1 MSFSCGV
8 ECVLFIGCTRWM
20 WKRCTYIGSDD
31 SATWTTATAD
41 EFAAVPRIC
50 RLILAVYETD
60 LTNPTYTP
68 AAGNSL
74 SNDCLLKRVTY
85 EQAHGRCTPYIIY
98 RDDVNKE
105 IVLAMRG
112 LNLARESDYKVLL
125 DNKLGMQMFD
135 GGYVHHGLLKSAIWV
150 LNQEGETLR
159 RLWEESG
166 KEYKM
171 VFAGHSLGSGVA
183 ALLTVIVVNHRE
195 RLGGIPREKIR
206 CYAIAPARC
215 MSLNLAV
222 KYADV
227 IQSIVLQIMIDKGID
242 SSFVYR
248 TISCRGLQLHWKIFS
263 SQSSDF
269 DHLDSLPCLLFLVCL
284 RDTFIPEGRKLRDP
298 RRLYVPGRIYH
309 IVERKFCRCGR
320 FPPEIRTAIPV
331 DGRFEHIVLSCN
343 ATSDHGIVCIERE
356 AEKALRRMMEG
367 TGGGPTAPPKAQ
379 KMERIQTLEKE
390 HKDALERA
398 VSLNVPHAV
407 SDADAEDEGEQ
418 EEEEEEKEEEE
429 GPARKEEESRKN
441 KSSRGGTNWDELVK
455 KLFRK
460 GESGVVKVNKDVP
473 VTSDSTADHQRN
485 PPRIFELNNGTIRV
499 QITNYGAAI
508 TSLSVPDN
516 DGNPADVVLGFDS
529 VETYMEGN
537 PCFFGCIVGRVANRI
552 KEGKFSLDGV
562 DYSLPI
568 NNGPNSLHGGNK
580 GFDKVVWDVVEH
592 KSSSEQPSVTFK
604 YESHDGEEGYPG
616 DVTVTATYT
625 LTSSNTMKL
634 DMEAV
639 PKNKAT
645 PINLAQHTY
654 WNLAGHKSGTILD
667 HSVQL
672 HASKFTPVDEN
683 SIPTGEI
690 LPVKGT
696 PFDFTTE
703 KKVGTSINEV
713 GIGYDHNYVV
723 DDAGEQKKEGGL
735 KHVAKVKDPSSCRV
749 LNLWATA
756 PGVQFYTANY
766 VAGVAGKEGAV
777 YEKHS
782 GLCLETQGFPNAVN
796 EPKFPSVVVRQGE
809 KYRHSMLFEFSVE
822 K

>member
-227 IQSIVLQIMIDKGID
+227 IQSIVLQDD
-242 SSFVYR
+242 FLPR
-248 TISCRGLQLHWKIFS
+248 TATPLEDIFKS
-263 SQSSDF
+263 IF
-269 DHLDSLPCLLFLVCL
+269 CLPCLLFLVCL